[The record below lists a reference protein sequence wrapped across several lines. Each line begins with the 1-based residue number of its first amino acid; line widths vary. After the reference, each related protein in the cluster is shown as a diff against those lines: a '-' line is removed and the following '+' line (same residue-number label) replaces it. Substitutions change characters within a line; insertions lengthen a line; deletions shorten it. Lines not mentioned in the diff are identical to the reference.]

1 MSNDNPIRSI
11 RPSDLLALRVLPAAA
26 HGQENSTTTSVRP
39 DTSARPDLSQDTSV
53 RVLPSTCPFELCDG
67 SGFYKHP
74 VRVGHPDFGKL
85 FPCDCKQLGAAD
97 KAQSRMTR
105 ILATL
110 DQEMGSEL
118 ASATLDTYDLG
129 RAAHADGRATMAAAL
144 ALCRSY
150 VERPCGWIYLYGPT
164 GVGKSHLLAAT
175 TRAVASRNQLNAIYV
190 SEPDLLRWLREG
202 YARHQEYGDAEREFV
217 DSDARM
223 AALQQVDVLMLD
235 DLGTAHRGKTQGIA
249 ASWADAQLI
258 DLLYQRHLHE
268 RYTLITANL
277 HLDDLEFRVRS
288 RILGRTN
295 RDYTGRDQCMMV
307 LNADQRRGQI

>member
-1 MSNDNPIRSI
+1 MSNDKNPSKIS
-11 RPSDLLALRVLPAAA
+11 PSDLLRFVPLDEARA
-26 HGQENSTTTSVRP
+26 QERSST
-39 DTSARPDLSQDTSV
+39 TSARPNLSQDTSV
-53 RVLPSTCPFELCDG
+53 RVLPSTCPFSLCDG

-85 FPCDCKQLGAAD
+85 FPCDCKQLGDAD
-97 KAQSRMTR
+97 KAQARMAHV
-105 ILATL
+105 LGMLAQDMGPELSAATL
-110 DQEMGSEL
+110 DS
-118 ASATLDTYDLG
+118 YDLG
-129 RAAHADGRATMAAAL
+129 RAAHAEARTSMAAAL
-144 ALCRSY
+144 TICRSY
-150 VERPCGWIYLYGPT
+150 VERPYGWIYLYGPT

-175 TRAVASRNQLNAIYV
+175 AREVATRYRLSATYV

-202 YARHQEYGDAEREFV
+202 YARHQTHGDPDSAFV
-217 DSDARM
+217 DADARM
-223 AALQQVDVLMLD
+223 VALQRVDVLLLD
-235 DLGTAHRGKTQGIA
+235 DLGTAHRGKSQGIA

-295 RDYTGRDQCMMV
+295 RDYAGRDQCLML
-307 LNADQRRGQI
+307 LNADQRRGGGAL